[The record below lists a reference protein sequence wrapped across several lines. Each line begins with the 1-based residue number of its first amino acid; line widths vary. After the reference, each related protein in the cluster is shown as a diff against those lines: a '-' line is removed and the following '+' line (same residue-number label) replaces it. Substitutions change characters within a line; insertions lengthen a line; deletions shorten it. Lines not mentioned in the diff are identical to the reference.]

1 MFLLNLILAIA
12 WVALTGE
19 FTPTNFFVGFILV
32 YVTLR
37 LTQQTADT
45 QRYLRRVRVFISFIF
60 FFLWELLV
68 ASVRVAGWVLKPRL
82 DMKPAVVRV
91 PLDVTRDV
99 EITLL
104 ANLITL
110 TPGTLS
116 LDVSPD
122 KKSLFVHVFDVEDR
136 DHFVRGIKHGFE
148 QRVKE
153 VMQ

>member
-1 MFLLNLILAIA
+1 MFLLNVLLAIA

-19 FTPTNFFVGFILV
+19 FTPTNFFVGFLLV
-32 YVTLR
+32 TITLR
-37 LTQQTADT
+37 LTQQTAGT
-45 QRYLRRVRVFISFIF
+45 ERYLHRVRISIRFVL
-60 FFLWELLV
+60 FFLWELV
-68 ASVRVAGWVLKPRL
+68 IASIRTTIWVLRPRL

-91 PLDVTRDV
+91 PLDLKTDA
-99 EITLL
+99 EITML

-122 KKSLFVHVFDVEDR
+122 KKYLFVHVFNIDSREQ
-136 DHFVRGIKHGFE
+136 FVREIKHGFE

-153 VMQ
+153 IMQ